1 VSKEKQK
8 LPSDF
13 IRYSG
18 MAAKMAIVILAGV
31 FGGQKLDYA
40 QQNEKPI
47 FTIIFSLASVAV
59 AIYIV
64 IRETQS

>member
-1 VSKEKQK
+1 
-8 LPSDF
+8 
-13 IRYSG
+13 
-18 MAAKMAIVILAGV
+18 MATKMAVVIFAGV
-31 FGGQKLDYA
+31 FGGLKIDQS

-64 IRETQS
+64 IADTKN